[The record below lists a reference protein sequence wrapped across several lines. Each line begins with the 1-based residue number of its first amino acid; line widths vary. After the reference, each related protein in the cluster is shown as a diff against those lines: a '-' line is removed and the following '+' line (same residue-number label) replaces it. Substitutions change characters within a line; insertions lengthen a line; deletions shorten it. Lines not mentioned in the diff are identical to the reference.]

1 MEEIKLSGSPAALIA
16 ADAAED
22 DDDEGPPVRFHEA
35 ENANSSADDDDPEPE
50 PEQLSTEDK
59 LLRRQLMRKIARYR
73 ALFPAEISDINVS
86 NLTV

>member
-1 MEEIKLSGSPAALIA
+1 MEEIKLSGSPAQLIA

-22 DDDEGPPVRFHEA
+22 DDDEGPPVRFHTEA
-35 ENANSSADDDDPEPE
+35 ENASADDDDDEPE
-50 PEQLSTEDK
+50 PEQLSPEDK

-73 ALFPAEISDINVS
+73 PLFPADISDINVS